1 MAIKN
6 YQIVT
11 AGYTYFPGPTSAG
24 IPAGETW
31 AITTILICNNDTSDH
46 IFDMYIVKNGGTE
59 TVTLNRMIN
68 QQTIQAQ
75 DTFIMDTE
83 KLVLEAGDRLSF
95 QQSGG
100 TAALNL
106 IVSYLVV

>member
-11 AGYTYFPGPTSAG
+11 SGYTYFPGPTSSG

-31 AITTILICNNDTSDH
+31 AITTILICNNDTSNH

>member
-11 AGYTYFPGPTSAG
+11 SGYTYFPGPTSLG

-46 IFDMYIVKNGGTE
+46 VFNMWIVKSGDTE
-59 TVTLNRMIN
+59 TDTLNRMIN

-100 TAALNL
+100 IASLNL